1 LTEILIIATNI
12 LLKVTTFMM
21 VLSLVDIFLLV
32 PGVVSMGIGFGA
44 AYPDFKSE
52 NPAQTVTSFGGLLFM
67 MVCAGYVG
75 TVIIIEAGPVYRL
88 FMANIQGRLLTVIEW
103 VWILGSFTLVFSLS
117 IVAVIVPMNFGE
129 KRLSK
134 MLI

>member
-1 LTEILIIATNI
+1 
-12 LLKVTTFMM
+12 MM
-21 VLSLVDIFLLV
+21 ALSMVDIFLLV

-52 NPAQTVTSFGGLLFM
+52 NPSQTVTSFGGLLFM

-75 TVIIIEAGPVYRL
+75 AVIIIQAGPVYRL
-88 FMANIQGRLLTVIEW
+88 FMANIQGKVLTVFEW
-103 VWILGSFTLVFSLS
+103 VWILGSFTLAFSLS
-117 IVAVIVPMNFGE
+117 IAAVLVPMKFGE